1 AITKYQYESWHY
13 RYVGKD
19 AATIIYENNWTL
31 EEFFEHVKALQKKV
45 DAAK

>member
-1 AITKYQYESWHY
+1 
-13 RYVGKD
+13 
-19 AATIIYENNWTL
+19 IIYENNWTL

>member
-1 AITKYQYESWHY
+1 
-13 RYVGKD
+13 
-19 AATIIYENNWTL
+19 IYENNWTL